1 MTIDKSVFKDKM
13 GRYITQ
19 GLFIDF
25 RYDETYAVYTL
36 EDQDKEYKGN
46 LYPSLKKLYLEEC
59 DPTEY
64 TFANKYLYGWEHWL
78 ALKNNKELYK
88 EIERWEEELEIKIRA
103 QGVHSLM
110 KMSGGNFNAAKWV
123 ADGQWHQKRGRPS
136 KDEKEKE
143 RKIRERAMAEAEDES
158 ARVLPFLRKDNA

>member
-1 MTIDKSVFKDKM
+1 MIDKAKFKDKM

-36 EDQDKEYKGN
+36 EDQDKEYKGVV
-46 LYPSLKKLYLEEC
+46 YPSLKRIYLEAA

-64 TFANKYLYGWEHWL
+64 VFANEHLYGWEHWL

-88 EIERWEEELEIKIRA
+88 EIERWEEELEVKLRA
-103 QGVHSLM
+103 KGVHAML
-110 KMSGGNFNAAKWV
+110 KMSEGSNFNAAKWV
-123 ADGQWHQKRGRPS
+123 ADGQWQQKRGRPS
-136 KDEKEKE
+136 KEERDKE
-143 RKIRERAMAEAEDES
+143 RKIRERALAEAEDES